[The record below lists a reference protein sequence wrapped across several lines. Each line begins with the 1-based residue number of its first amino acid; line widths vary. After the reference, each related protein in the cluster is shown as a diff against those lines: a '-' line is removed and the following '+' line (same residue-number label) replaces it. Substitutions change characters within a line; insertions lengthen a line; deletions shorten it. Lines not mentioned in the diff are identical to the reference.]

1 VKEKDRM
8 SRDITNLVS
17 KKLVT
22 TETAIGALI
31 YLGHD
36 ADNKLPYCCLIVV
49 IAVVYKICQTWLDRR
64 TNE

>member
-1 VKEKDRM
+1 M

-31 YLGHD
+31 YLGKD
-36 ADNKLPYCCLIVV
+36 APDKLPYCCLIVA
-49 IAVVYKICQTWLDRR
+49 IAVVYKICQTFLDRR
-64 TNE
+64 GNE